1 MTDTNGGTRAVERW
15 LRENSKRPRQAAELW
30 SLLLDDAHPDTGQI
44 TLTRDQIAA
53 RLDVAPGNVSRIIT
67 ELERSGAIARR
78 RDGRRVRY
86 FIASAP
92 VAETAGRPEPEEAQG
107 EPAAAPPARPGLGDA
122 TALAG
127 DRSKTAEAAR
137 DSAEKRAGHLEARL
151 EETIQV
157 LGRWRDRAERAEKAE
172 DELRRYKLARQR
184 NRALAAILILSLAA
198 GAGAWWAGE
207 IEVLDEVFR
216 TWSTG

>member
-1 MTDTNGGTRAVERW
+1 MTDTNGGTRDVARW
-15 LRENSKRPRQAAELW
+15 LRENSSRPRQAVELW

-44 TLTRDQIAA
+44 MLTRDQIAT
-53 RLDVAPGNVSRIIT
+53 RLDIAPGNVSRILT

-86 FIASAP
+86 FIASATGT
-92 VAETAGRPEPEEAQG
+92 ETAGGSEPEEAQG
-107 EPAAAPPARPGLGDA
+107 EPVAAPAAWPDPEDA
-122 TALAG
+122 TERAV
-127 DRSKTAEAAR
+127 DRIRTAEAAR
-137 DSAEKRAGHLEARL
+137 DSAEKRADDLEARL

-157 LGRWRDRAERAEKAE
+157 LGRWRERAKRAEKAE
-172 DELRRYKLARQR
+172 DELRRHKLARRR
-184 NRALAAILILSLAA
+184 NRALAAILILALAA

-207 IEVLDEVFR
+207 LEVLDEVFR